1 MKINEIPPFEFK
13 SFSRKQLKML
23 TWWQDN
29 SPVSDRFMIVADGSI
44 RSGKAQY
51 IGQHVYTPDGYKLMG
66 DIKVGDYVVD
76 RLGNPTKVLGVYP
89 QGEKECYRITFHD
102 GSSTIC
108 SNEHLFS
115 YTTKKCAQNGNLTV
129 YTSTLEEI
137 MKDLG
142 RFKNRK
148 TVHERSGKYLFPLA
162 KCVKFNS
169 REVKIDPYLLGLL
182 LGDGCFSEKTSRITV
197 TNAEDELHDYIRNIL
212 QKYSMSYVYIP
223 KNDNH
228 CAYGRLQNKVGVHGK
243 LLLREL
249 LEEYGLYGKKSAEK
263 FIPDDYKYNSEEVRL
278 NILAGILNTDG
289 SVHVKNRP
297 SIVFYSNSK
306 QLVDDVAE
314 IARSLGLFCNTDIA
328 VDTHMGNPNYSCT
341 IRVKEKLYNLLSEK
355 HRARLNMDSTK
366 DKKWRLIKS
375 IEYVGKQ
382 ECQCIY
388 VDNPEHL
395 YLTDDFIVTHNT
407 IACITSFILYVM
419 TNYNYMNAA
428 VGGKSLNVD
437 SEIPTPN
444 GIKKLKDIQIGDY
457 VYNRKGKAVKV
468 LGVFPQGKLDSY
480 NITFNDGT
488 KVNCSADH
496 LWSYYSRHMV
506 AKGDTKLYTS
516 TTSDIINSLSK
527 KNIDLSNIKN
537 FGKYRF
543 PINYCVEFL
552 PREVKIDPYL
562 LGLLLGD
569 GCFSENNSGITF
581 INEEQ
586 ELQKYVKNIV
596 CNYNIKYSYKSRNE
610 GHCGYSR
617 LMCDTHNGKKSK
629 LRELLEYYG
638 LFGKKSHTKFIPNDY
653 KFNSRHVRYD
663 VLAGLLNTGGNVS
676 RGSTSKIRFCTVS
689 KQLYDDVS
697 YVARSLGLLVNTSCH
712 TDCRDKNKHTCYNL
726 SIQVDKDLYSRL
738 SKKHKDRFYTVDFDK
753 PKYRIIK
760 SVEYAGKT
768 EQKCLYVDD
777 DEHLFLVNDFI
788 VTHNT
793 VLSLRRNIVQP
804 LKQIAKTL
812 NMEIID
818 HRSEN
823 YLEVIKGDVSNYLYL
838 FGGKDEASQDLVQG
852 LTLCSCF
859 LDEVALMPESF
870 YNQITAR
877 LSVEGA
883 KVWTTSNPSNPQHWF
898 YKNVICK
905 LEDMNGLYVHFTMD
919 DNPSLSDDVKERYKS
934 MYSGV
939 WAKRFIEG
947 LVTLALVKYV

>member
-137 MKDLG
+137 MKDLD

-182 LGDGCFSEKTSRITV
+182 LGDGCFSEKTSRITF

-278 NILAGILNTDG
+278 NILAGILNTGG

-297 SIVFYSNSK
+297 SISFYSNSK

-328 VDTHMGNPNYSCT
+328 VDAHKGNPNYSCT

-355 HRARLNMDSTK
+355 HRARLSMDSTK

-375 IEYVGKQ
+375 IEYVGKK

-428 VGGKSLNVD
+428 VSGK
-437 SEIPTPN
+437 
-444 GIKKLKDIQIGDY
+444 
-457 VYNRKGKAVKV
+457 
-468 LGVFPQGKLDSY
+468 
-480 NITFNDGT
+480 
-488 KVNCSADH
+488 
-496 LWSYYSRHMV
+496 
-506 AKGDTKLYTS
+506 
-516 TTSDIINSLSK
+516 
-527 KNIDLSNIKN
+527 
-537 FGKYRF
+537 
-543 PINYCVEFL
+543 
-552 PREVKIDPYL
+552 
-562 LGLLLGD
+562 
-569 GCFSENNSGITF
+569 
-581 INEEQ
+581 
-586 ELQKYVKNIV
+586 
-596 CNYNIKYSYKSRNE
+596 
-610 GHCGYSR
+610 
-617 LMCDTHNGKKSK
+617 
-629 LRELLEYYG
+629 
-638 LFGKKSHTKFIPNDY
+638 
-653 KFNSRHVRYD
+653 
-663 VLAGLLNTGGNVS
+663 
-676 RGSTSKIRFCTVS
+676 
-689 KQLYDDVS
+689 
-697 YVARSLGLLVNTSCH
+697 
-712 TDCRDKNKHTCYNL
+712 
-726 SIQVDKDLYSRL
+726 
-738 SKKHKDRFYTVDFDK
+738 
-753 PKYRIIK
+753 
-760 SVEYAGKT
+760 
-768 EQKCLYVDD
+768 
-777 DEHLFLVNDFI
+777 
-788 VTHNT
+788 T

>member
-1 MKINEIPPFEFK
+1 MAIKNKMPPFKFAP
-13 SFSRKQLKML
+13 FSKKQLKLL

-29 SPVSDRFMIVADGSI
+29 SPVSDKFMVVADGAI
-44 RSGKAQY
+44 RSGK
-51 IGQHVYTPDGYKLMG
+51 
-66 DIKVGDYVVD
+66 
-76 RLGNPTKVLGVYP
+76 
-89 QGEKECYRITFHD
+89 
-102 GSSTIC
+102 
-108 SNEHLFS
+108 
-115 YTTKKCAQNGNLTV
+115 
-129 YTSTLEEI
+129 
-137 MKDLG
+137 
-142 RFKNRK
+142 
-148 TVHERSGKYLFPLA
+148 
-162 KCVKFNS
+162 
-169 REVKIDPYLLGLL
+169 
-182 LGDGCFSEKTSRITV
+182 
-197 TNAEDELHDYIRNIL
+197 
-212 QKYSMSYVYIP
+212 
-223 KNDNH
+223 
-228 CAYGRLQNKVGVHGK
+228 
-243 LLLREL
+243 
-249 LEEYGLYGKKSAEK
+249 
-263 FIPDDYKYNSEEVRL
+263 
-278 NILAGILNTDG
+278 
-289 SVHVKNRP
+289 SV
-297 SIVFYSNSK
+297 
-306 QLVDDVAE
+306 
-314 IARSLGLFCNTDIA
+314 
-328 VDTHMGNPNYSCT
+328 
-341 IRVKEKLYNLLSEK
+341 
-355 HRARLNMDSTK
+355 
-366 DKKWRLIKS
+366 
-375 IEYVGKQ
+375 
-382 ECQCIY
+382 
-388 VDNPEHL
+388 
-395 YLTDDFIVTHNT
+395 
-407 IACITSFILYVM
+407 ACILSFVMYVM
-419 TNYNYMNAA
+419 THFNYQNSAIA
-428 VGGKSLNVD
+428 GKSLNVD

-543 PINYCVEFL
+543 PINCCVEFL

-596 CNYNIKYSYKSRNE
+596 CKYNMKYSYKSRNE
-610 GHCGYSR
+610 SHCGYSR

-663 VLAGLLNTGGNVS
+663 VLAGLLNTDGNVS
-676 RGSTSKIRFCTVS
+676 IGSTSKIRFCTVS

-768 EQKCLYVDD
+768 EQECLYVDD

-793 VLSLRRNIVQP
+793 VLSVRRNIVQP
-804 LKQIAKTL
+804 LKQIAQ
-812 NMEIID
+812 NINVEVIE

-823 YLEVIKGDVSNYLYL
+823 YLELIKGDIVNYVYL
-838 FGGKDEASQDLVQG
+838 FGGK
-852 LTLCSCF
+852 
-859 LDEVALMPESF
+859 
-870 YNQITAR
+870 
-877 LSVEGA
+877 LSLL
-883 KVWTTSNPSNPQHWF
+883 P
-898 YKNVICK
+898 
-905 LEDMNGLYVHFTMD
+905 
-919 DNPSLSDDVKERYKS
+919 R
-934 MYSGV
+934 
-939 WAKRFIEG
+939 
-947 LVTLALVKYV
+947 

>member
-51 IGQHVYTPDGYKLMG
+51 IGQRVYTPDGYKLMG

-137 MKDLG
+137 MKDLD

-243 LLLREL
+243 LLLQEL

-263 FIPDDYKYNSEEVRL
+263 FIPEDYKYNSEEVRL
-278 NILAGILNTDG
+278 NILAGLLNTDG
-289 SVHVKNRP
+289 SVHIKNRP
-297 SIVFYSNSK
+297 SISFYSNSK

-314 IARSLGLFCNTDIA
+314 IARSLGLFCNTGIA
-328 VDTHMGNPNYSCT
+328 VDTHRGNPSYSCT

-375 IEYVGKQ
+375 IEYVGKK

-388 VDNPEHL
+388 VDNQEHL

-428 VGGKSLNVD
+428 VSGK
-437 SEIPTPN
+437 
-444 GIKKLKDIQIGDY
+444 
-457 VYNRKGKAVKV
+457 
-468 LGVFPQGKLDSY
+468 
-480 NITFNDGT
+480 
-488 KVNCSADH
+488 
-496 LWSYYSRHMV
+496 
-506 AKGDTKLYTS
+506 
-516 TTSDIINSLSK
+516 
-527 KNIDLSNIKN
+527 
-537 FGKYRF
+537 
-543 PINYCVEFL
+543 
-552 PREVKIDPYL
+552 
-562 LGLLLGD
+562 
-569 GCFSENNSGITF
+569 
-581 INEEQ
+581 
-586 ELQKYVKNIV
+586 
-596 CNYNIKYSYKSRNE
+596 
-610 GHCGYSR
+610 
-617 LMCDTHNGKKSK
+617 
-629 LRELLEYYG
+629 
-638 LFGKKSHTKFIPNDY
+638 
-653 KFNSRHVRYD
+653 
-663 VLAGLLNTGGNVS
+663 
-676 RGSTSKIRFCTVS
+676 
-689 KQLYDDVS
+689 
-697 YVARSLGLLVNTSCH
+697 
-712 TDCRDKNKHTCYNL
+712 
-726 SIQVDKDLYSRL
+726 
-738 SKKHKDRFYTVDFDK
+738 
-753 PKYRIIK
+753 
-760 SVEYAGKT
+760 
-768 EQKCLYVDD
+768 
-777 DEHLFLVNDFI
+777 
-788 VTHNT
+788 T

-838 FGGKDEASQDLVQG
+838 FGGK
-852 LTLCSCF
+852 
-859 LDEVALMPESF
+859 
-870 YNQITAR
+870 I
-877 LSVEGA
+877 
-883 KVWTTSNPSNPQHWF
+883 
-898 YKNVICK
+898 
-905 LEDMNGLYVHFTMD
+905 
-919 DNPSLSDDVKERYKS
+919 SLLPR
-934 MYSGV
+934 
-939 WAKRFIEG
+939 
-947 LVTLALVKYV
+947 